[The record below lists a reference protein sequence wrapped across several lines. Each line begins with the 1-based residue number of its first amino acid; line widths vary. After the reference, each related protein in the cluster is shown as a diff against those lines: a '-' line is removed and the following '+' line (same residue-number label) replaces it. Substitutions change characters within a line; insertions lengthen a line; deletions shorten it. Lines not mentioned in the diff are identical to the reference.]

1 MRDELFD
8 RDYQAGRAE
17 LNAGIDRAIA
27 GIGRSLGDSLKL
39 LHHIEWSAPWQA
51 KTKRRAG
58 RA

>member
-17 LNAGIDRAIA
+17 LNAGIDHAIA
-27 GIGRSLGDSLKL
+27 AIGSSLGDSLKL
-39 LHHIEWSAPWQA
+39 LHHIEWSAPWHP